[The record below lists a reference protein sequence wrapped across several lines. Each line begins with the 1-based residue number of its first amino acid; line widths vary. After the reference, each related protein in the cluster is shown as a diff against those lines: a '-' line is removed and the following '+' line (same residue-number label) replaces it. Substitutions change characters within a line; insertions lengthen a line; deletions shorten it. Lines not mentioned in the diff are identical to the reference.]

1 MKKRWTALLLALAML
16 SALAVGALA
25 DEQKKEETAAQ
36 TAPDAAGTLSFE
48 NLAARM
54 RTGNYSLLALEENI
68 ALIKSTDY
76 EKVEQELRDGL
87 NEIANA
93 QWSMASLGS
102 IGTTALSS
110 SLSGEKPSRSD
121 GALSGAI
128 NAVGAAVGKLASQSL
143 QQQYDALR
151 EQFDNVRDGK
161 LQKDNADLVRQLRA
175 TEDSVVMMGETL
187 YITLLGLEKQSA
199 ALARQD
205 AALGRTVEELELRYR
220 LGQISAMTLEQA
232 KAGKAQLESGKAT
245 LDMNIAALRRQLNA
259 MVGEDLTAP
268 LTLGS
273 LPAVTAE
280 QLSAMDAEKDLEK
293 ARAASYDLYA
303 AKKTLDDAD
312 EEYDDSGAKSYY
324 NEKDYKK
331 VQARHKWQS
340 AQYTYNAAVQSFELS
355 FRSLYDSVKDCAQ
368 ILSAAKV
375 SLECE
380 RSDLAAAQ
388 LKYEQ
393 GTISANALHTA
404 EDELYAAQD
413 TVSGAESDLFT
424 AYNNYRWAVEYG
436 LLAG

>member
-102 IGTTALSS
+102 IGTTTLSS
-110 SLSGEKPSRSD
+110 SLSGETPSGSD

>member
-110 SLSGEKPSRSD
+110 SLSGETPSGSD